1 MKVTQA
7 YRYALDPTAEQA
19 AALASHC
26 GAARFAFN
34 WGLALVK
41 TALSQREAEKSYG
54 VPDEQLT
61 EVAWSLYGLRRAWN
75 ATKHTAAPWWAENSK
90 EAYNSGLDGLA
101 RALKNWSASRKG
113 ARKGPKIG
121 FPRFKSK
128 HRAALSCRF
137 TTGVIRVEAD
147 RRHVTLPR
155 LGTIRTCESTR
166 KLARHMEHGT
176 GRILSATVRRE
187 GGRWFVAFTC
197 EIDRTERAPTGPD
210 AVVGV
215 DLGVK
220 VLAVLSTG
228 EVIANPRHHRS
239 ALKRLRRLNKQ
250 LARRTG
256 PRTPDGGRREA
267 SARWAK
273 TKAALG
279 KSHARVAN
287 QRRDGLHKLT
297 SRLAATWGTVVV
309 EDLNVSGMLA
319 NRRLARA
326 VADVGMA
333 EVRRQLTYKTIWH
346 GGRLIVA
353 DRWFASSKTC
363 SGCGAVRAKL
373 ALSER
378 TYTCTECGLVL
389 DRDHNAALNLAA
401 LAADVA
407 QSREETLNAR
417 GGAVDPAP
425 VPGTHRRNGNPE
437 NGERSGAS
445 RKLPDGVLTKTPSQ
459 ATEPTLT

>member
-1 MKVTQA
+1 MKVVQA
-7 YRYALDPTAEQA
+7 YRYALDPTPGQM

-34 WGLALVK
+34 WGLNLVK
-41 TALSQREAEKSYG
+41 ATLSQREAEKSYG

-61 EVAWSLYGLRRAWN
+61 KVVWSLYGLRRAWN
-75 ATKHTAAPWWAENSK
+75 ATKNAAAPWWAENSK
-90 EAYNSGLDGLA
+90 EAYNAGLDNLA

-113 ARKGPKIG
+113 ARKGPKVG

-128 HRAALSCRF
+128 HRARASCRF
-137 TTGVIRVEAD
+137 TTGTIRVEAD
-147 RRHVTLPR
+147 RHHVTLPR
-155 LGTIRTCESTR
+155 LGAIRTHESTR
-166 KLARHMEHGT
+166 KLARHVERGS
-176 GRILSATVRRE
+176 GRILSATVRLE

-197 EIDRTERAPTGPD
+197 EIDRADRAPAEPE

-220 VLAVLSTG
+220 ELAVLSTG
-228 EVIANPRHHRS
+228 EVVANPRHHRS
-239 ALKRLRRLNKQ
+239 ALRRLRKLNKQ

-256 PRTPDGGRREA
+256 PRTPDGGKREA

-279 KSHARVAN
+279 AAHARVAN
-287 QRRDGLHKLT
+287 QRREGLHRFT
-297 SRLAATWGTVVV
+297 SRLAATYGTVVV
-309 EDLNVSGMLA
+309 EDLNVSGLVG
-319 NRRLARA
+319 NHRLARA
-326 VADVGMA
+326 VSDAAMA
-333 EVRRQLTYKTIWH
+333 EVRRQLSYKTRWNSGH
-346 GGRLIVA
+346 LIVA

-363 SGCGAVRAKL
+363 SGCGVVKAKL

-378 TYTCTECGLVL
+378 TYTCAECGLVL

-407 QSREETLNAR
+407 QSCGETQNAR
-417 GGAVDPAP
+417 GGAVR
-425 VPGTHRRNGNPE
+425 PGTRAGHAPAKREPRKRGTLRRKPE
-437 NGERSGAS
+437 A
-445 RKLPDGVLTKTPSQ
+445 
-459 ATEPTLT
+459 A

>member
-1 MKVTQA
+1 MRVMQA

-41 TALSQREAEKSYG
+41 AALSQREAEKTYG

-61 EVAWSLYGLRRAWN
+61 EVVWSLYGLRRAWN
-75 ATKHTAAPWWAENSK
+75 AAKCRLAPWWADNSK
-90 EAYNSGLDGLA
+90 EAYNTGLDSLT
-101 RALKNWSASRKG
+101 RALKNWSASRRGTREG
-113 ARKGPKIG
+113 AKVG

-128 HRAALSCRF
+128 HRAILSCRF
-137 TTGVIRVEAD
+137 TTGAIRVEAD

-155 LGTIRTCESTR
+155 LGTIRTAESTR
-166 KLARHMEHGT
+166 KLARHLERGT
-176 GRILSATVRRE
+176 GRIMSATVRFE
-187 GGRWFVAFTC
+187 GGRWLVAFTC
-197 EIDRTERAPTGPD
+197 EVDRADRTPAKPD

-220 VLAVLSTG
+220 DLAVLSTG
-228 EVIANPRHHRS
+228 QVVANPKHHRA
-239 ALKRLRRLNKQ
+239 ALRRLRRLDRQ
-250 LARRTG
+250 LARRLG
-256 PRTPDGGRREA
+256 PRTPGGGRREA
-267 SARWAK
+267 SLGWAK

-279 KSHARVAN
+279 KAHARVAN

-297 SRLAATWGTVVV
+297 SHLAATYGTVVV
-309 EDLNVSGMLA
+309 EDLNVAGMLA

-333 EVRRQLTYKTIWH
+333 EARRQLTYKTAW
-346 GGRLIVA
+346 GGGKLVVA
-353 DRWFASSKTC
+353 DRWFPSSKTC
-363 SGCGAVRAKL
+363 SGCGAVKTKL

-378 TYTCTECGLVL
+378 TYACTECGLVA

-401 LAADVA
+401 LAANVA
-407 QSREETLNAR
+407 QSCGETLNAR
-417 GGAVDPAP
+417 GGAVRPGVRAGHAPAKREP
-425 VPGTHRRNGNPE
+425 RKRGTLRREPE
-437 NGERSGAS
+437 A
-445 RKLPDGVLTKTPSQ
+445 L
-459 ATEPTLT
+459 

>member
-34 WGLALVK
+34 WGLALIK
-41 TALSQREAEKSYG
+41 AALDRREAEKTHG
-54 VPDEQLT
+54 VP
-61 EVAWSLYGLRRAWN
+61 EVPEESPAEVPWSLYSLRREWN
-75 ATKHTAAPWWAENSK
+75 TAKDRVAPWWADNSK
-90 EAYNSGLDGLA
+90 EAYNTGLDGVA

-113 ARKGPKIG
+113 TRKGAKVG

-128 HRAALSCRF
+128 HRAAPSCRF
-137 TTGVIRVEAD
+137 TTGAIRVEAD
-147 RRHVTLPR
+147 RHHVRLPR
-155 LGTIRTCESTR
+155 LGAIRTAESTR
-166 KLARHMEHGT
+166 KLARHLERGT
-176 GRILSATVRRE
+176 GRILAATVRFE
-187 GGRWFVAFTC
+187 GGRWFVSFTC
-197 EIDRTERAPTGPD
+197 EIDRADRAPAKPD

-220 VLAVLSTG
+220 DLAVLSTG
-228 EVIANPRHHRS
+228 EVIPNPGHHRAAS
-239 ALKRLRRLNKQ
+239 RKLRKLNKE
-250 LARRTG
+250 LARRQG

-273 TKAALG
+273 TKKALG
-279 KSHARVAN
+279 KAHARVAGR
-287 QRRDGLHKLT
+287 RRDGLHKLT
-297 SRLAATWGTVVV
+297 SRLAATYGTVVV

-319 NRRLARA
+319 NHSLARA

-333 EVRRQLTYKTIWH
+333 EARRQLTYKTTWS

-353 DRWFASSKTC
+353 DRWFPSSKTC
-363 SGCGAVRAKL
+363 SGCGAVKTKL

-378 TYTCTECGLVL
+378 VYACTRCGLVAG
-389 DRDHNAALNLAA
+389 RDHNAALNLAA

-407 QSREETLNAR
+407 QSCGETLNAR
-417 GGAVDPAP
+417 GGAVRPGARAGRAPAKREP
-425 VPGTHRRNGNPE
+425 RKRGTLRREPE
-437 NGERSGAS
+437 A
-445 RKLPDGVLTKTPSQ
+445 V
-459 ATEPTLT
+459 